1 MVVPQNGWL
10 IWKTLLKWMTW
21 GYHHLRK
28 HPYTQLP
35 FFGWGA
41 CEVVIV
47 SEDTCTQPLT
57 SCVKNTPSYSTEETT
72 ALFLHFMI
80 LDNQHIG
87 KDVGMTPQLTLF
99 GQPHH
104 AAERGRDRPFG
115 SLRGTTWK
123 PREHLYS
130 WWFDPIWKIWFSQ
143 SGSCPPF
150 SGWKV
155 PKMSETKT

>member
-1 MVVPQNGWL
+1 MLSPSLEGWNGWKSTPSGL
-10 IWKTLLKWMTW
+10 VHLFGHIYIYIYIIYIYKQKSINLENSINLKN
-21 GYHHLRK
+21 
-28 HPYTQLP
+28 PYTQLHYV
-35 FFGWGA
+35 GWSA

-47 SEDTCTQPLT
+47 SEDTCTQPLDLMRKKYT
-57 SCVKNTPSYSTEETT
+57 SYSTEETT

-115 SLRGTTWK
+115 SLREQFGSL
-123 PREHLYS
+123 REHL
-130 WWFDPIWKIWFSQ
+130 
-143 SGSCPPF
+143 
-150 SGWKV
+150 
-155 PKMSETKT
+155 